1 MFSVVGLTLDDVR
14 LGSLPHVRLAEALE
28 SQAKHARDTTEA
40 VEVYTTDPADTQGLI
55 ARTKYKERGNFL
67 VFLYFSDAAVTACNE
82 FGIPLRIL
90 ERIEERALPARRV
103 MALEHHPAS
112 MQ

>member
-1 MFSVVGLTLDDVR
+1 MFSVIGMTLGGFPF
-14 LGSLPHVRLAEALE
+14 GSPPPGRLAEGLE
-28 SQAKHARDTTEA
+28 SPAKHARDTTEPG
-40 VEVYTTDPADTQGLI
+40 EVYTTGPADTQGLI